1 MIIKNGETISFDW
14 EEDYTFLSFFD
25 RLVLD
30 YCKDKPELRKKIMTN
45 FFKSFE
51 QEE

>member
-1 MIIKNGETISFDW
+1 MIIKNGKTISFEW

-25 RLVLD
+25 RLVRD
-30 YCKDKPELRKKIMTN
+30 YCKDNNELKKKIMMN
-45 FFKSFE
+45 FFKAFE